1 MKLFS
6 FASALAL
13 FGLASAFELKISDQD
28 DYRQACSGMWGGDK
42 AYIKVTF
49 DPASRGQVAM
59 VIYEWRDARYLGI
72 DTEPDNYAVPK
83 TYVCTTDAVRAK
95 LCSESQL
102 GRFILN
108 LKGASHEE
116 ISIWSASVGFGNT
129 TNSGNTTVGTSGFW
143 DNPAGNPTPPP
154 SEWDSPWRRGVAL
167 SPSPRHVNNTVV
179 PTGVLWYKDPILY
192 QVDTK
197 GYYCVAAIPITTGAT
212 ADTAVHAEFKGHVL
226 YHNVFHGKLAATD
239 YPKINFYMVLALVY
253 LVLGGVWGFMCFRHR
268 DDLLPLQFY
277 ISYLVGFLV
286 IEMTATWAYYR
297 YLNSHDRGTATTLF
311 LAVVAI
317 LDAGRNALSFF
328 LLLVVSLGL
337 SVVRESLGPIMTR
350 VKLLAGAHFVFG
362 VLYAMGMVEL
372 ELESAS
378 ALLLLMFVIPLS
390 FTLSGFLLWIM
401 YALNGT
407 MAELADRKQ
416 TYKLGMFRTLYRIL
430 LLAVIII
437 GAFFVVSSMS
447 FSNRLDEDYAPETWE
462 TRWYLLDAWLAILY
476 LAVFT
481 SIAFLWRPT
490 GHNRRLAM
498 SDELA
503 QDDDAAGEYDLESI
517 RPDGMGGPSEEH
529 LPGAREPLRQE
540 EVVFEIGDDDEEE
553 GGGRR
558 RGGEREGLMGDG
570 RVKDRRSSRPSDL
583 IRFALLLSLGYEMD
597 EWNEKGRGIKPEAT
611 SHVSSST
618 MSDSGKPLRELERAE
633 SIDDELEIM
642 PAVDPELEKKLV
654 RKLDGVIIPLTCAL
668 YLFAFLDRSNLGN
681 ARLQG
686 LPEDVLQGDPTGA
699 KFDWVSSMFYFSY
712 ILAQLPAVVTSKLF
726 RPRIWI
732 GCATIGWGLA
742 STLQAAAFNFQ
753 GLLAARFFLG
763 IFEAGFGPM
772 VPLYYTFFY
781 TKHEMGVRLAV
792 WFGFAAVAGAF
803 GGLIAYGVQHVHSY
817 IANWRILFLG
827 CPTIALGILTL
838 FTLPDRPDMTKWL
851 QGAQKDL
858 AIERMSRGGTK
869 EEAGT
874 INKNHVFAALK
885 DWRVYAGGVIYFGV
899 NIALA
904 SIGVFLP
911 TIIKSFGYT
920 NARAQL
926 LTVPPYAVAAVV
938 MMAVS
943 YISDRTQNRGLFMAS
958 ASAIGGLGYL

>member
-6 FASALAL
+6 FTSALAL
-13 FGLASAFELKISDQD
+13 LGLASAFELKISDQD
-28 DYRQACSGMWGGDK
+28 DFRQACSGMWGGDN

-49 DPASRGQVAM
+49 DPTSRGQVAM

-72 DTEPDNYAVPK
+72 DTEPDNYLVPK
-83 TYVCTTDAVRAK
+83 TYVCTTDAVRSK

-108 LKGASHEE
+108 LKGTSLEE
-116 ISIWSASVGFGNT
+116 LSVWSASVGFGNQTQAGNST
-129 TNSGNTTVGTSGFW
+129 TAPTTTTGGNSTTGTSGFW

-154 SEWDSPWRRGVAL
+154 SDWDSPWRRGAAL
-167 SPSPRHVNNTVV
+167 SLAPRHVNNTVV
-179 PTGVLWYKDPILY
+179 PSGVLWYKDPILY
-192 QVDTK
+192 QVNKK
-197 GYYCVAAIPITTGAT
+197 GYYCIAAIPITTGAT
-212 ADTAVHAEFKGHVL
+212 ADTAVHAEFTGHVL
-226 YHNVFHGKLAATD
+226 FHNIFHGKLAATD

-253 LVLGGVWGFMCFRHR
+253 LALGGVWGFMCFKHR

-416 TYKLGMFRTLYRIL
+416 TYKLSMFRALYRIL
-430 LLAVIII
+430 LLAVIVI

-476 LAVFT
+476 LAVFS

-503 QDDDAAGEYDLESI
+503 QDDDGAGEYDLEAI
-517 RPDGMGGPSEEH
+517 RPDGMGPSEEH
-529 LPGAREPLRQE
+529 LPGTREPLRQE
-540 EVVFEIGDDDEEE
+540 EVVFEIGDDDEDE
-553 GGGRR
+553 GVGRR
-558 RGGEREGLMGDG
+558 RGAGEREGLMGDG
-570 RVKDRRSSRPSDL
+570 RVKDRSD
-583 IRFALLLSLGYEMD
+583 
-597 EWNEKGRGIKPEAT
+597 
-611 SHVSSST
+611 
-618 MSDSGKPLRELERAE
+618 
-633 SIDDELEIM
+633 
-642 PAVDPELEKKLV
+642 
-654 RKLDGVIIPLTCAL
+654 
-668 YLFAFLDRSNLGN
+668 
-681 ARLQG
+681 
-686 LPEDVLQGDPTGA
+686 
-699 KFDWVSSMFYFSY
+699 
-712 ILAQLPAVVTSKLF
+712 
-726 RPRIWI
+726 
-732 GCATIGWGLA
+732 
-742 STLQAAAFNFQ
+742 
-753 GLLAARFFLG
+753 
-763 IFEAGFGPM
+763 
-772 VPLYYTFFY
+772 
-781 TKHEMGVRLAV
+781 
-792 WFGFAAVAGAF
+792 
-803 GGLIAYGVQHVHSY
+803 
-817 IANWRILFLG
+817 
-827 CPTIALGILTL
+827 
-838 FTLPDRPDMTKWL
+838 
-851 QGAQKDL
+851 
-858 AIERMSRGGTK
+858 
-869 EEAGT
+869 
-874 INKNHVFAALK
+874 
-885 DWRVYAGGVIYFGV
+885 
-899 NIALA
+899 
-904 SIGVFLP
+904 
-911 TIIKSFGYT
+911 
-920 NARAQL
+920 
-926 LTVPPYAVAAVV
+926 
-938 MMAVS
+938 
-943 YISDRTQNRGLFMAS
+943 
-958 ASAIGGLGYL
+958 